1 MRRFWTVMIV
11 LALAIAPLVL
21 PVAHEWSIKGAPWAQ
36 QEAAAATVNISP
48 ASSNYHILTFTLNRQ
63 YIATTAGV
71 LRFKMPYPATLITVQ
86 ATARASGGTSP
97 TLTVDILET
106 AVSVLSAPVAVTAG
120 TVAEATITDAN
131 IADEAVVTANLAIT
145 GTSPTWDDIT
155 IVLVV
160 ARK

>member
-1 MRRFWTVMIV
+1 MIRLSRLLLAALL
-11 LALAIAPLVL
+11 LALIVSAPQPTWLAKD
-21 PVAHEWSIKGAPWAQ
+21 PPWAPQ
-36 QEAAAATVNISP
+36 LAWADTVNISP
-48 ASSNYHILTFTLNRQ
+48 ASSNYHILTFSLNKQ
-63 YIATTAGV
+63 YTATTTGV

-86 ATARASGGTSP
+86 ATARISGGTSP
-97 TLTVDILET
+97 TLTVDILEAGVT
-106 AVSVLSAPVAVTAG
+106 VLSAPVAVTAG

>member
-1 MRRFWTVMIV
+1 MTRLSRLLLAALL
-11 LALAIAPLVL
+11 LALIVSAPAPTWLAAV
-21 PVAHEWSIKGAPWAQ
+21 PPWAPPL
-36 QEAAAATVNISP
+36 AWADTVNISP
-48 ASSNYHILTFTLNRQ
+48 ASSNYHILTFPLNKQ

-97 TLTVDILET
+97 TLTVDILEAGVT
-106 AVSVLSAPVAVTAG
+106 VLSAPVSVTAG
-120 TVAEATITDAN
+120 TVSEATITDAN

>member
-1 MRRFWTVMIV
+1 MRRFWSLILV
-11 LALAIAPLVL
+11 LAAVLTLLGPAVQPTALYPDQPGLA
-21 PVAHEWSIKGAPWAQ
+21 H
-36 QEAAAATVNISP
+36 AATVNISP
-48 ASSNYHILTFTLNRQ
+48 ASSNYHILTFPLNRQ
-63 YIATTAGV
+63 YTATTAGV
-71 LRFKMPYPATLITVQ
+71 LRFKMPYPAILITVQ

-106 AVSVLSAPVAVTAG
+106 AVSVLSAPVSVTAG
-120 TVAEATITDAN
+120 TVSEATITDAN

-155 IVLVV
+155 IVLVI

>member
-1 MRRFWTVMIV
+1 MKLFSRMILAV
-11 LALAIAPLVL
+11 LLVLVALAPAPMWL
-21 PVAHEWSIKGAPWAQ
+21 APPALGPAPAWAD
-36 QEAAAATVNISP
+36 TVNISP
-48 ASSNYHILTFTLNRQ
+48 ASSNYHILTFPLNKQ

-106 AVSVLSAPVAVTAG
+106 AVTVLSAPVSVTAG
-120 TVAEATITDAN
+120 TVSEATITDAN
-131 IADEAVVTANLAIT
+131 IADEAVVTANLTIG
-145 GTSPTWDDIT
+145 GTTPTWDDIT